1 MPLTDTKLRTVRA
14 TGVRIDLTD
23 GHGLTL
29 RVGVSGSMT
38 WTLAYRVAGAG
49 EPGAGRVARQVGPKQ
64 RMTLGDYP
72 AVTLAEARKRALTA
86 RQAAQQGID
95 PGAGQRRNAGCMTGP
110 MTVADLVERY
120 AEAHLRRNLRAGLT
134 VERLLHRHVLPAW
147 GDRPVITL
155 TRGDLLRLL
164 EDVREPQ
171 QVEVTGPKGGRYD
184 AMRGGIGAAA
194 EVRKWVRALFQYAVD
209 TEIRPDNP
217 FAGVR
222 NRDRAKP
229 RDRVLSIA
237 ELRAIWAAATAMP
250 YPWAQFY
257 QLLLLTG
264 DRRGEWAAARWDW
277 LDEAWSQLEIP
288 AEHYKTGRSHI
299 VPLGPTAR
307 RIVAGLPAPVAGP
320 YLLSSD
326 GGMTP
331 IGGFSNAKKAIDD
344 LAERYFGGPM
354 QPWVTHDLRRSMA
367 THMERL
373 GVAPHVIEACLGHAL
388 KGVAGTYRRYNF
400 LREKLAALQVWED
413 EVLVAAMRVA
423 A

>member
-1 MPLTDTKLRTVRA
+1 
-14 TGVRIDLTD
+14 
-23 GHGLTL
+23 
-29 RVGVSGSMT
+29 
-38 WTLAYRVAGAG
+38 
-49 EPGAGRVARQVGPKQ
+49 
-64 RMTLGDYP
+64 
-72 AVTLAEARKRALTA
+72 
-86 RQAAQQGID
+86 
-95 PGAGQRRNAGCMTGP
+95 
-110 MTVADLVERY
+110 
-120 AEAHLRRNLRAGLT
+120 
-134 VERLLHRHVLPAW
+134 
-147 GDRPVITL
+147 
-155 TRGDLLRLL
+155 
-164 EDVREPQ
+164 
-171 QVEVTGPKGGRYD
+171 
-184 AMRGGIGAAA
+184 
-194 EVRKWVRALFQYAVD
+194 
-209 TEIRPDNP
+209 
-217 FAGVR
+217 
-222 NRDRAKP
+222 
-229 RDRVLSIA
+229 
-237 ELRAIWAAATAMP
+237 MP
-250 YPWAQFY
+250 YPWAPFY

-288 AEHYKTGRSHI
+288 ADHYKTGRSHI
-299 VPLGPTAR
+299 VPLGSTAR
-307 RIVAGLPAPVAGP
+307 RIVAGLPAPAAGP

-373 GVAPHVIEACLGHAL
+373 GVAPHVIEACLGHTL

>member
-29 RVGVSGSMT
+29 RVGVGGSMT

-49 EPGAGRVARQVGPKQ
+49 EPGGGRVARQVGPKQ

-72 AVTLAEARKRALTA
+72 ATSLAEARKRALTA

-95 PGAGQRRNAGCMTGP
+95 PGAAQRRQAGYMTGP
-110 MTVADLVERY
+110 MTVTDLVERY

-134 VERLLHRHVLPAW
+134 VERLLHRHVVPAW

-171 QVEVTGPKGGRYD
+171 QVEVAGPKGGRYE

-217 FAGVR
+217 FAGVK

-250 YPWAQFY
+250 YPWAPFY

-277 LDEAWSQLEIP
+277 LDEAWTQLEIP

-299 VPLGPTAR
+299 VPLGSTAR
-307 RIVAGLPAPVAGP
+307 RIVAGLPAPP
-320 YLLSSD
+320 CQQD
-326 GGMTP
+326 
-331 IGGFSNAKKAIDD
+331 
-344 LAERYFGGPM
+344 
-354 QPWVTHDLRRSMA
+354 
-367 THMERL
+367 
-373 GVAPHVIEACLGHAL
+373 
-388 KGVAGTYRRYNF
+388 
-400 LREKLAALQVWED
+400 
-413 EVLVAAMRVA
+413 
-423 A
+423 